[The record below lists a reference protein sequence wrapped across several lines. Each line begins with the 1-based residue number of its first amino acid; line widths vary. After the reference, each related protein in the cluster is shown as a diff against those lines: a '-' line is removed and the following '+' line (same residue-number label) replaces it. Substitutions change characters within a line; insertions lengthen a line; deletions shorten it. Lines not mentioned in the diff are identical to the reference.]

1 MKSRFKT
8 LKVILL
14 MTIVV
19 VSTSNVF
26 TTIVRA
32 DETQEETVTTEEMI
46 VTENSKGE
54 TEEKNKIEQVSDQN
68 QEYGAELKAYVVL
81 DSYKKRL
88 NVRTEPKED
97 ATVLEKLKPG
107 EVVILGAEESEN
119 WIEVLTTNGTTGFV
133 SKKYLQTQSLD
144 VQSYELISAAVVTK
158 KDSSENRNFNMS
170 KASEAINGYIMLPE
184 DEFNWYGKN
193 WEGGV
198 VGNASK
204 ENGYKKAGVI
214 VNKKSTTG
222 YGGGVCQVSTTL
234 YNAILRA
241 GISDI
246 HKNEHSLKSSYI
258 EDGMDATVSYKSS
271 NFWFT
276 NTLDYP
282 IMIWAHTNG
291 AQVIVEIYRI
301 LPVK

>member
-158 KDSSENRNFNMS
+158 KDSSEDRNFNMT
-170 KASEAINGYIMLPE
+170 KASEAINGYIMLPQ
-184 DEFNWYGKN
+184 DEFNWYGRN

-214 VNKKSTTG
+214 VNKKATTG